1 MRINKNFVFDL
12 FLGIILSLTGF
23 SLLSLYIFNSSI
35 DVPFSDYIRIINNY
49 IYDVFDFKYLFS
61 TESVSRVPLTFLFRI
76 INVEI
81 FKYSVYFDKIVGI
94 ISLAIFNLIIIL
106 NFCES
111 VVNKYLKIIGSLFI
125 SIISFS
131 LISWEM
137 ILNGT
142 GYVHFITMALMVL
155 IYHLLENYFIFVD
168 GYSKSLWI
176 ILILIFFTSVFCGG
190 SYSVAFL
197 MSIIFFTIFLF
208 VINKDYKDKNKIKNV
223 IFIVLISFVSGLLYF
238 ISMSIGEP
246 ITHVGMRDVNLL
258 QVLSNDLL
266 FPIKFLIKSLAGSL
280 IGRETLDFYKSIY
293 FISDFHIYELG
304 FIYLFII
311 LISIFLYLKKMISKK
326 YIFVGFLLIN
336 GIINYLLV
344 FLARYKFVNTDYG
357 MSSRYGVQYMFLGVA
372 IIYIIFLYLDRFCN
386 RNIIIKFI
394 FMLFPIFIITCHMLT
409 IKNEFDKMP
418 LRKQY
423 YEKVKETALNMEKF
437 TDDELMDIFEY
448 KRSAEQI
455 KTAYEILRDKNLSIY
470 SKGDVE

>member
-1 MRINKNFVFDL
+1 MRTNKNFVFDL

-61 TESVSRVPLTFLFRI
+61 TESVSRVPITFLFRI

-155 IYHLLENYFIFVD
+155 TYHLLENYFIFVD

-208 VINKDYKDKNKIKNV
+208 VIN
-223 IFIVLISFVSGLLYF
+223 IFCIGF
-238 ISMSIGEP
+238 II
-246 ITHVGMRDVNLL
+246 
-258 QVLSNDLL
+258 
-266 FPIKFLIKSLAGSL
+266 
-280 IGRETLDFYKSIY
+280 FYKYEYRRANYSCRDEKCW
-293 FISDFHIYELG
+293 FIANCGKG
-304 FIYLFII
+304 FIISYKI
-311 LISIFLYLKKMISKK
+311 LNKEFS
-326 YIFVGFLLIN
+326 
-336 GIINYLLV
+336 
-344 FLARYKFVNTDYG
+344 RKFG
-357 MSSRYGVQYMFLGVA
+357 R
-372 IIYIIFLYLDRFCN
+372 
-386 RNIIIKFI
+386 
-394 FMLFPIFIITCHMLT
+394 
-409 IKNEFDKMP
+409 
-418 LRKQY
+418 
-423 YEKVKETALNMEKF
+423 
-437 TDDELMDIFEY
+437 
-448 KRSAEQI
+448 
-455 KTAYEILRDKNLSIY
+455 
-470 SKGDVE
+470 